1 VRAADA
7 GGTAHDLRHAPGS
20 KERII
25 HIRHEAGAARVP
37 SGRSKLRRLASYAV
51 ASGCLSL
58 TLAAC
63 DRTGLPTKVTVPPD
77 SAASEVAFHMAPRGS
92 AILVTAFINGR
103 GPIDLILDTGATLT
117 CLDDSLTRQLGL
129 PARKGAV
136 GVGAGVGL
144 SGPLRLLRVDS
155 LRVGSAAATNLTVCS
170 LDLRSLQQVSPGA
183 RGLLGLNFLKSFR
196 VNIDFNRRVLQLA
209 AP

>member
-1 VRAADA
+1 MLAARRTTCA
-7 GGTAHDLRHAPGS
+7 TLRYR
-20 KERII
+20 KEQII
-25 HIRHEAGAARVP
+25 HIRHEA
-37 SGRSKLRRLASYAV
+37 RSRSVRRTCSTLRRLASYAV
-51 ASGCLSL
+51 AG
-58 TLAAC
+58 TLLGAALVAC
-63 DRTGLPTKVTVPPD
+63 DRTGLPTKVSVPPD
-77 SAASEVAFHMAPRGS
+77 SAASEVEFHLAPRGS
-92 AILVTAFINGR
+92 AILVTAFINGH

-117 CLDDSLTRQLGL
+117 CLDDSLTHQLDL

-209 AP
+209 APGRS